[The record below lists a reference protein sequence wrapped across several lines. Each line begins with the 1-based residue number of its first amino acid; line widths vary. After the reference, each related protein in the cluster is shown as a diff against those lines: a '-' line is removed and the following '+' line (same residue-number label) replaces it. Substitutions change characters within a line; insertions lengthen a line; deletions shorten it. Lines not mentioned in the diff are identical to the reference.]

1 MTASSTAP
9 HSYFK
14 TSRRLSMAAFVVAL
28 LATAATATTANQN
41 KFSCKEDFGKDFLAA
56 PTEASCSAVTA
67 KLNSILSTC
76 PFTSGTLGCIAGETA
91 EDVSVISQV
100 SGACVRACVSA
111 CVCVCVSACVCVCVR
126 AFKDVVYCTQAH
138 TCHAISQAC
147 ASFTHPPSLSN
158 LTYPNF
164 HAIYIYIYI
173 ITFPRFN
180 RCVHML

>member
-100 SGACVRACVSA
+100 SGACVR
-111 CVCVCVSACVCVCVR
+111 VCFCVCVR
-126 AFKDVVYCTQAH
+126 ACVRACVRECVRLCVRECVRLRVCACIQGRCILYASTH
-138 TCHAISQAC
+138 MSCHL
-147 ASFTHPPSLSN
+147 ASVCIFYSPTLS
-158 LTYPNF
+158 F
-164 HAIYIYIYI
+164 
-173 ITFPRFN
+173 
-180 RCVHML
+180 